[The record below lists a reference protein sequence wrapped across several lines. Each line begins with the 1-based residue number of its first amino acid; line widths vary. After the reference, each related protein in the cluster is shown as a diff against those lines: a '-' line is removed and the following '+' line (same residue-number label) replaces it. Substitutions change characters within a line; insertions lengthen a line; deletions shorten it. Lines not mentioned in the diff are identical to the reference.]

1 MQQQLD
7 ETLQISTVTTTTPIS
22 TTFETP
28 KKKRGRPKKDPSLPT
43 KRKTKKETN
52 AKDNSGTPTESINN
66 VSADVKWFVVDQ
78 PSPSEFPNSL
88 WNFGSPK
95 NLISSETSKI
105 RQNEGSELVNQH
117 SSEERKLSSKK
128 VNRRHPTDNQNFAST
143 RQQFCQIPEEKFAT
157 THLFHS
163 PQNEVNFNQEFQGS
177 HSIYS
182 LDHLPALIPISD
194 KAEKSW
200 NLKQDFSKQ
209 DLHSN
214 INFQN
219 NINIQNNINSQNNIN
234 VQNGLNFK
242 SKREPLGQLDPN
254 QKLESIRRNEKE
266 IPPDCKCVP
275 DTFSK

>member
-1 MQQQLD
+1 
-7 ETLQISTVTTTTPIS
+7 
-22 TTFETP
+22 
-28 KKKRGRPKKDPSLPT
+28 LPT

-52 AKDNSGTPTESINN
+52 AKDNSGTPTKSINN

-105 RQNEGSELVNQH
+105 RQNEGSELLIQH

-128 VNRRHPTDNQNFAST
+128 VNRRHIKENQNFAST
-143 RQQFCQIPEEKFAT
+143 RQQFCQTSEEKFAT
-157 THLFHS
+157 THHFHS

-200 NLKQDFSKQ
+200 NLKQDFSRQ
-209 DLHSN
+209 DLRSN

-219 NINIQNNINSQNNIN
+219 NINS
-234 VQNGLNFK
+234 QNGLNFK

-254 QKLESIRRNEKE
+254 QKLEAIRRNEKE